1 MPCGEKRKDVGMGL
15 LAIPTS
21 LYIFGKCFSYLFVY
35 FFLYNSTQNVLASF
49 IQNPTNI
56 SVIRAAIATSQRR
69 RYEWALNPVISHL
82 RSWEA
87 EPF

>member
-1 MPCGEKRKDVGMGL
+1 MPCGEKKERCRDGV
-15 LAIPTS
+15 A
-21 LYIFGKCFSYLFVY
+21 CVSYLFVY

-69 RYEWALNPVISHL
+69 RYEWVNLVICHL
-82 RSWEA
+82 RSWE
-87 EPF
+87 PG

>member
-1 MPCGEKRKDVGMGL
+1 MPCGEKKERCRDGV
-15 LAIPTS
+15 ACVV
-21 LYIFGKCFSYLFVY
+21 FVCDLFVY

-69 RYEWALNPVISHL
+69 SFLSVSD
-82 RSWEA
+82 
-87 EPF
+87 

>member
-1 MPCGEKRKDVGMGL
+1 MPCGEKKE
-15 LAIPTS
+15 
-21 LYIFGKCFSYLFVY
+21 KCFSYLFVY

-69 RYEWALNPVISHL
+69 RYEWVNLEISHL
-82 RSWEA
+82 RSWE
-87 EPF
+87 PG